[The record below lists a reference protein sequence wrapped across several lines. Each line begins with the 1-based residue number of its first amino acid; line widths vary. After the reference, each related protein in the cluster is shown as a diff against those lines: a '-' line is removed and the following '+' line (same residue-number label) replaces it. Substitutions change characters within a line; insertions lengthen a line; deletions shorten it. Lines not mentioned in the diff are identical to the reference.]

1 MKSGLCSSKVRYPVM
16 HMLWMP
22 QGKGIQIVQTA
33 FQLYDAM
40 LEMSGSGV
48 ASMYIHPSFLI
59 RGFKFDLRIYV
70 LITAC
75 SPLEVW
81 LHDEGLVRFA
91 TEAYEAPQASY
102 ACLLSDTHMSLSLA
116 HSYCCSCVDKDL
128 HQYWLVGICE
138 MPAQDVHDT
147 AHPVTLCRAIT

>member
-1 MKSGLCSSKVRYPVM
+1 MS
-16 HMLWMP
+16 WMP

-48 ASMYIHPSFLI
+48 ASMYIHPTFLI

-91 TEAYEAPQASY
+91 TEAYEAPQAS
-102 ACLLSDTHMSLSLA
+102 LHSETHMPLSLA
-116 HSYCCSCVDKDL
+116 QSYYCSSVDKDL
-128 HQYWLVGICE
+128 HQCWLVGICE